1 MNRTGLKILLVIV
14 LLLAII
20 LQATC
25 IVNDKRDEKSIQR
38 SRKYNESVE
47 VVKIKYPPLGDYI
60 NKLISYGYFTISSI
74 HIIDDYYVVNGNVV
88 GDAKIIKDFFIYFND
103 VDGYRIKEYL
113 VCPSEKGYQLDI
125 VLELPR

>member
-38 SRKYNESVE
+38 SRKYNE
-47 VVKIKYPPLGDYI
+47 
-60 NKLISYGYFTISSI
+60 YFTISSI

-113 VCPSEKGYQLDI
+113 VCPSEKGYQLDV